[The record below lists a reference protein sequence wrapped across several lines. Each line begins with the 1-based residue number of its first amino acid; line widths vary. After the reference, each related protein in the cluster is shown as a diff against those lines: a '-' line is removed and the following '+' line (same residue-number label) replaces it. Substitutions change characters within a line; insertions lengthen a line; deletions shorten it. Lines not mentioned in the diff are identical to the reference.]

1 MNHTASRTESRLF
14 PDSMQVAVLSPPS
27 KGGSICSRYFVP
39 DRCHAAHAVTGA
51 IAIAVATTF
60 DGTVAE
66 EVAVQ
71 QEGPLR
77 RVGVEHPSGQIQMDL
92 LLDLTGSKV
101 GRSTG
106 AKVNGR
112 VVEASLI
119 RTAQPIMD
127 GNVFVRSTC
136 FD

>member
-1 MNHTASRTESRLF
+1 MGSL
-14 PDSMQVAVLSPPS
+14 QVAVLSPAS
-27 KGGSICSRYFVP
+27 DGGSICSRYFVP

-51 IAIAVATTF
+51 IAVAVATTF

-71 QEGPLR
+71 QDGPLR
-77 RVGVEHPSGQIQMDL
+77 RVTVEHPSGRIQLDL
-92 LLDLTGSKV
+92 LLDLSGSKV

-119 RTAQPIMD
+119 RTAEPIMD
-127 GNVFVRSTC
+127 GEVFVSSQH
-136 FD
+136 FE